1 MADAT
6 ERAVTATFDSAA
18 QAEQAAQEL
27 LQWDKDSD
35 LMKLGA
41 VGVLTTNARG
51 ELETKN
57 LSARNTGKGAMV
69 GLGLGALAAV
79 LSGGLTLI
87 PTALGGA
94 VGGGLVGS
102 RSRQGLGMSDEDLQ
116 QLRAAL
122 GGGRAAVLVIC
133 EGHDVD
139 TATALLTASGGTVRR
154 AAAAVS
160 AKTLQEASQAAAA
173 AAAAGAP
180 AGPES
185 PEPPAAPAPSPT
197 DAPGSP
203 GSSR

>member
-79 LSGGLTLI
+79 LSGGLTLL

-122 GGGRAAVLVIC
+122 DGGRAAVLVIC

-139 TATALLTASGGTVRR
+139 TATALLTAAGGTVRR

-160 AKTLQEASQAAAA
+160 AETLREASQAAG
-173 AAAAGAP
+173 AAAGAP
-180 AGPES
+180 AGPER